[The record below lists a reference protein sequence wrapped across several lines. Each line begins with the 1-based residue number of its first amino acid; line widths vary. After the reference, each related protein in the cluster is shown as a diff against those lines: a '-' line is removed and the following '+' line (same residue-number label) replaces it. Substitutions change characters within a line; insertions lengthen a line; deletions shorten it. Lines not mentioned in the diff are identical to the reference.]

1 MPKVKNSRDCTVDA
15 VLLDAL
21 KSMPSVTTLYARQT
35 LGIPHPAGCIK
46 RFRDAGL
53 IITTYRKTELDS
65 CGIRHNV
72 AEYVLEVAP

>member
-1 MPKVKNSRDCTVDA
+1 MPKIKNSRDCTVDA
-15 VLLDAL
+15 VLRNAL
-21 KSMPSVTTLYARQT
+21 ENRPVTTLYARQT